1 MTALYIVRETALRS
15 WLKTIRRPVPLS
27 FSFVQPLLWMLIFGF
42 LFSRFTLG
50 PEYSG
55 YSYLDFVLPGICAM
69 TVLFGASQAGIAIVR
84 DLQTGFLQRMVRSSM
99 HPAWILTGK
108 TVAEVTRL
116 LLQAFVVG
124 QSSTAVST
132 ALPAGSALGVG
143 LTYSMY
149 SSWGR
154 SGPEIALAAVLTGVW
169 NNFVKLGLPIVALA
183 LLAFTGSV
191 RPAETLAAAIGVA
204 VLAGAVGLF
213 AVMLRSARL
222 ADRVGTWLGRIATA
236 ARRIA
241 RRPPVQAWGAAAVRF
256 RAQTI
261 DLLEHRWR
269 RLTIA
274 TLASHLSL
282 YVVLL
287 LALRHMGVPGWEVT
301 WVEALGAFA
310 LVRLVTALPVTPGGL
325 GLVELGLV
333 AALVVA
339 GGARAPVVA
348 AVLVFRFLTLIVQ
361 VPLGAASYHI
371 WRARIRRLR
380 EGVAPDGDRVAV

>member
-1 MTALYIVRETALRS
+1 MSPPPADAKAPWRRVLQPALSIAVVAAVFFWGLPQIADFSQVWTAIIDMS
-15 WLKTIRRPVPLS
+15 WLEVTTLVLVSAWNIATYM
-27 FSFVQPLLWMLIFGF
+27 FVAMA
-42 LFSRFTLG
+42 
-50 PEYSG
+50 
-55 YSYLDFVLPGICAM
+55 VLPG
-69 TVLFGASQAGIAIVR
+69 LSF
-84 DLQTGFLQRMVRSSM
+84 
-99 HPAWILTGK
+99 
-108 TVAEVTRL
+108 
-116 LLQAFVVG
+116 LQAFVVG
-124 QSSTAVST
+124 QSSTAVAT

-183 LLAFTGSV
+183 LLAFTEAV
-191 RPAETLAAAIGVA
+191 RPAETLAAVIGLA

-213 AVMLRSARL
+213 ALMLRSAPL
-222 ADRVGTWLGRIATA
+222 AERVGARLGGIATA
-236 ARRIA
+236 ARRVA

-256 RAQTI
+256 RSQTI

-287 LALRHMGVPGWEVT
+287 LALRHMGVPGSEVT

-325 GLVELGLV
+325 GLVALGLV

-361 VPLGAASYHI
+361 VPLGAGSYLV

-380 EGVAPDGDRVAV
+380 EGVVPDGGRVAV